1 MSVAILFFKGSHSC
15 VEKYIRS
22 SLQRSKQ
29 ILSYFVGSQQN
40 NSEDQVTPGS
50 ENVIDV
56 KAPTNGDVKQQS
68 NSHASNHAPDTGDN
82 TTEESTLLGDGTS
95 TVEQTDN
102 SVEEA
107 RPDDSLFGNPIPE
120 EPSNGNERYPRSV
133 SGI

>member
-1 MSVAILFFKGSHSC
+1 MK
-15 VEKYIRS
+15 KYIRS

-40 NSEDQVTPGS
+40 NSEDQVMVPLGS
-50 ENVIDV
+50 ENVIDGN
-56 KAPTNGDVKQQS
+56 APTNGDVEQQS
-68 NSHASNHAPDTGDN
+68 NGHASNHAPDTGDN